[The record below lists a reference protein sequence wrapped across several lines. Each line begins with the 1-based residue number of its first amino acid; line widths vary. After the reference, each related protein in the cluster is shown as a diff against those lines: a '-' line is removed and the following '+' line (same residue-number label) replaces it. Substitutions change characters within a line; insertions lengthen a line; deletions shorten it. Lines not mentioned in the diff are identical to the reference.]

1 MRRIVS
7 LKRTG
12 TINLKR
18 VQNAADELQNIPGV
32 GSSIAEDLRSLG
44 IRRVI
49 DLRDKNPET
58 LYDEL
63 CKKMGKPVDRCMLYV
78 FRCAVYFAS
87 HTRHDSEKLK
97 WWYWK
102 DSK

>member
-1 MRRIVS
+1 M
-7 LKRTG
+7 
-12 TINLKR
+12 KR

-32 GSSIAEDLRSLG
+32 GRSIAEDLRSLG
-44 IRRVI
+44 ISRVI
-49 DLRDKNPET
+49 DLRDKDPEV

>member
-1 MRRIVS
+1 M
-7 LKRTG
+7 
-12 TINLKR
+12 KR

-32 GSSIAEDLRSLG
+32 GRSIAEDLRSLG

>member
-1 MRRIVS
+1 M
-7 LKRTG
+7 
-12 TINLKR
+12 KR

-44 IRRVI
+44 ISRVI
-49 DLRDKNPET
+49 DLRDKDPEV